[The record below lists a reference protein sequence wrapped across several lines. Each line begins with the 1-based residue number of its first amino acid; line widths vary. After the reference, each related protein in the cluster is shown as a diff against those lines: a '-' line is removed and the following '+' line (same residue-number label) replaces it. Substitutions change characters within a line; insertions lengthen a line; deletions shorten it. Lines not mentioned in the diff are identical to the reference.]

1 MMVMMVNDDEDIDDI
16 SDDDTVIVT
25 YVIVIVIVIVIVTYA
40 SHQLEGEAPNK
51 NLCNCT
57 KKRELNKTKGEY
69 DKVSDQPILS
79 VREMD
84 ENESGQMVMEK
95 VKWTYFDAYLWHTI
109 WNHAKKKS
117 MEVKG

>member
-1 MMVMMVNDDEDIDDI
+1 MMMVNDDEDVDDI

-25 YVIVIVIVIVIVTYA
+25 YA
-40 SHQLEGEAPNK
+40 SDQLQGGAPNK

-84 ENESGQMVMEK
+84 ENESGQILLEK
-95 VKWTYFDAYLWHTI
+95 VKWTSFEVYL
-109 WNHAKKKS
+109 
-117 MEVKG
+117 